1 MSETW
6 YTKQGKHMEINV
18 SPEVQKAIE
27 GLAVQNGTS
36 PEEQAQALLTDAVA
50 RAEYDLYVRRKVR
63 EGKAASER
71 GELVQHEEVVRMFE
85 SRFRG

>member
-1 MSETW
+1 
-6 YTKQGKHMEINV
+6 MEIHV
-18 SPEVQKAIE
+18 SPEVQKVIE

-50 RAEYDLYVRRKVR
+50 RAADHDQWVRQKVR

-71 GELVQHEEVVRMFE
+71 GELIEHEEVVRMFE
-85 SRFRG
+85 ARFRG